1 MCVLVVHCLGLD
13 VMLLYSS
20 NVMYALQ
27 LGLIT
32 VAMLSLRLGKFAVK
46 RALHCYTRSTTL
58 RYVEITY

>member
-1 MCVLVVHCLGLD
+1 MRVLVVHCLGLD

-32 VAMLSLRLGKFAVK
+32 VAMLLLHLGKFAVVC
-46 RALHCYTRSTTL
+46 ALHCYTRSTTL